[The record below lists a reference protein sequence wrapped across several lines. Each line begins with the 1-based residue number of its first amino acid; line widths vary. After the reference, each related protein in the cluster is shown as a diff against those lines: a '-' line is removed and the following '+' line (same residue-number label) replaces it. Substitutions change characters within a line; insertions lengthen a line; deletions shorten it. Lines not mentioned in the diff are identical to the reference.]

1 MRFSGGHA
9 FSTNFHRILISWHC
23 WGNYL
28 QLLNYFRNLLCKRN
42 LDFEI
47 SQGVYKNLKKFLFSL
62 LNSLSLLPAHHEN
75 HAILGILKGPS
86 NRNCQLSV
94 VSCLF
99 VRMLAVSCSSTLTQY
114 YIIKYNSPPCLFW
127 LYIPEIPHYLR
138 KFTACVF
145 CRSGDIADI

>member
-23 WGNYL
+23 RGNYS
-28 QLLNYFRNLLCKRN
+28 QLLNFFGYLLCKRN

-47 SQGVYKNLKKFLFSL
+47 SQGVLYKNLEKKFFTSEF
-62 LNSLSLLPAHHEN
+62 LSLLPAHHEN

-86 NRNCQLSV
+86 IRKCQLSV
-94 VSCLF
+94 VSSLS
-99 VRMLAVSCSSTLTQY
+99 VKTLAASCSSTLTQY
-114 YIIKYNSPPCLFW
+114 YIIKYNPPPCLFW

-145 CRSGDIADI
+145 CRSGDIANI